1 MKNYNS
7 NNQIKNIYYFKN
19 IFKKIK
25 KINMINNKKSQLKI
39 LNPSRYQIFISTKKN
54 ILLTQYKTFKK
65 KN

>member
-39 LNPSRYQIFISTKKN
+39 LNPSRYQIFILIKKN